1 MRESVDRA
9 YIPLRIRH
17 AVDVSR
23 ASDLMVL
30 PERLGRWLGI
40 RRRPVPP
47 VIISDASDAL
57 AISQFVDAGPAEC
70 LTIGDEI
77 VAQVS
82 MVETTR

>member
-1 MRESVDRA
+1 MRDSVEKA

-23 ASDLMVL
+23 ASDLVAL

-47 VIISDASDAL
+47 VFISDAL

>member
-1 MRESVDRA
+1 VDKA

-40 RRRPVPP
+40 RRRPMPP
-47 VIISDASDAL
+47 VIVSDVL
-57 AISQFVDAGPAEC
+57 AISQFVDAAPAEC